1 MPKVRRF
8 SHIAIWCLIS
18 LVLGALGSY
27 FFSLNFIL
35 TTAIAAVA
43 LTINGLI
50 AEVEDKND
58 KT

>member
-1 MPKVRRF
+1 MRRF